1 MKPRYVFLL
10 VILGL
15 GIAAF
20 MSPIVSPSPLDILQ
34 NWGLMSIILVTLT
47 IGAFF
52 FEFEAKAT
60 GSKEIA
66 LVGILGTVS
75 AVVRI
80 PFAAIPSVQPCTYL
94 IICSG
99 YVFGPLPGFM
109 VGATTA
115 LVSNFFLGQGPWTI
129 YQMFAWGMAGVTAS
143 YLRRFNPDRKKLI
156 AFGILWGYIFG
167 AIVNI
172 WFWSAFIY
180 PLTPRT
186 FIISQLNSL
195 WFDTAHAVANAIFLG
210 LLGKKTIIIL
220 ERFHRKL
227 QWKALGQGLTDVV
240 DLHKARLLPALS
252 TGVTVPIN

>member
-1 MKPRYVFLL
+1 MAP
-10 VILGL
+10 IL
-15 GIAAF
+15 
-20 MSPIVSPSPLDILQ
+20 SPSPLDILQ
-34 NWGLMSIILVTLT
+34 NWGLMSVILVALA

-52 FEFEAKAT
+52 FEFESKAT

-99 YVFGPLPGFM
+99 YVFGLLPGFM
-109 VGATTA
+109 VGAMTA

-129 YQMFAWGMAGVTAS
+129 YQMFAWGMAGVSAS
-143 YLRRFNPDRKKLI
+143 YLRRFSPDRKRLI
-156 AFGILWGYIFG
+156 AFGILWGYLFG

-172 WFWSAFIY
+172 WFWTAFIY

-186 FIISQLNSL
+186 FIISQFNSFY
-195 WFDTAHAVANAIFLG
+195 FDTAHAAANAVFLG
-210 LLGKKTIIIL
+210 LLGKKTIGIL
-220 ERFHRKL
+220 ERFHKKF
-227 QWKALGQGLTDVV
+227 QWVRAGA
-240 DLHKARLLPALS
+240 DLMNRVNSHKVY
-252 TGVTVPIN
+252 GV